1 MRNSKINLKTTLPK
15 VGGLVAG
22 SVGANFIEAKSPIKN
37 AKAKGALSL
46 VLGVFLIPQKGIM
59 SDVGAGL
66 IASGGTMLAQAN
78 GVGVG
83 YTDEYVMVGGDYSTS
98 TEETPAPSF

>member
-1 MRNSKINLKTTLPK
+1 MRTPKINLKTTLPK

-46 VLGVFLIPQKGIM
+46 VLGVFLVPQKGIM

-78 GVGVG
+78 GVGLG
-83 YTDEYVMVGGDYSTS
+83 YTDDFVMIGNNPT
-98 TEETPAPSF
+98 TETDTAPSF